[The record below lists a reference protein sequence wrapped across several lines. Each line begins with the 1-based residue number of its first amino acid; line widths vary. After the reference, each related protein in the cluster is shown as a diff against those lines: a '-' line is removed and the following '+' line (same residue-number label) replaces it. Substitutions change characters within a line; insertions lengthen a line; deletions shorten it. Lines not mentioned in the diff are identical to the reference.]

1 MTRTLRSLILTAC
14 AIFGTTIAAAQA
26 PNPSPPA
33 STATAAAPAPA
44 TQTAAPPQSQP
55 QPQAPPSESG
65 YSAAALYN
73 LANAYA
79 RSGKPGFAVLNY
91 ERARLLDPNDPDIDA
106 NLRHV
111 RETSGVPLPYR
122 SRFNRL
128 TAMADPRFLAWAG
141 VLGFLIGGVCA
152 LAQRRYP
159 RHRGKFISAAVLGFS
174 ALGFTVAGAIAQ
186 WPVMREAVVIVHSAQ
201 VRVSPVLIGDAL
213 FELPEATI
221 VTTSAEHDGFVLV
234 RTPQGRTGW
243 VPGANLAAIV
253 PKR

>member
-1 MTRTLRSLILTAC
+1 MTRTLRSLILTAGT
-14 AIFGTTIAAAQA
+14 IFGTTIAAAPA

-111 RETSGVPLPYR
+111 RETSGVPPPYR

-128 TAMADPRFLAWAG
+128 TALADSRILAWVG
-141 VLGFLIGGVCA
+141 VLGLLIGGVCA
-152 LAQRRYP
+152 LAQRRY
-159 RHRGKFISAAVLGFS
+159 RQHRGKFISAAVL
-174 ALGFTVAGAIAQ
+174 
-186 WPVMREAVVIVHSAQ
+186 
-201 VRVSPVLIGDAL
+201 
-213 FELPEATI
+213 
-221 VTTSAEHDGFVLV
+221 
-234 RTPQGRTGW
+234 
-243 VPGANLAAIV
+243 
-253 PKR
+253 